1 MNDLELYREYKK
13 KLKNY
18 EYALFIMSYDEA
30 TVCPKLD
37 KENSLNVQNYFYEEI
52 IKITNSDAYYE
63 LLKRLQKN

>member
-30 TVCPKLD
+30 TVCPKWA
-37 KENSLNVQNYFYEEI
+37 KENSLTVQNYFY
-52 IKITNSDAYYE
+52 
-63 LLKRLQKN
+63 